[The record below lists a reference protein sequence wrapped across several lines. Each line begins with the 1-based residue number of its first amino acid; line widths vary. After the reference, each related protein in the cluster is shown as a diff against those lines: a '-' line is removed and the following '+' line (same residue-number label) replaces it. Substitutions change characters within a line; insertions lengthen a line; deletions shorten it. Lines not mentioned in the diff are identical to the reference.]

1 MPTKYLAIT
10 IAGAVSL
17 GSYEAG
23 AMYEILDAIRQHNEH
38 PDTTAEGDYI
48 RIDVITGASAGG
60 MTAAIL
66 AQKLLLQKS
75 TFVGPDGASSPYEN
89 PLYDAWV
96 NTITLAKLVDTSD
109 KSIPEGD
116 PATLS
121 LFSSN
126 LIERIAHDTLL
137 QQDSSG
143 QVPQLGGMHNAVD
156 SARGIS
162 LGLALTNINGLNYQR
177 RMFDQTPFLYTD
189 FSDQL
194 IRSLGVGDRTLGTW
208 TEIAEAA
215 VGCGAFPFAFR
226 TKDLDRPRA
235 DFSDTLDP
243 WPGDPDSHVF
253 TYTDG
258 GVLQNQPLGIAKNL
272 VDKHDNHL
280 GTEQRFYLFVSPS
293 SMKGVQNLSLSEANV
308 TLLSIGKRLIETYL
322 GQAIY
327 RDWIQAQ
334 DVNAQVLLL
343 DARAA
348 QLAAALKSKEL
359 DPGTLSRAAQ
369 HVLGLMYSTAPSD
382 ARRKKE
388 TEADALARLAQ
399 QYTAEVTSLG
409 GPSSA
414 EGTALLRG
422 ILTLEMSANLGARD
436 RMRIYGIVTEDGK
449 LAAAGI
455 FAFVGFF
462 DQAFRDH
469 DYDWGRTVAQRLLAN
484 PAFKAPGELGP
495 IRYTPAPIRPIDSR
509 LNGLLLK
516 DIPKHDVKTF
526 KDGMIHRAQQII
538 RDTAPW
544 WLRVLVSWPLSL
556 ILKALIDW
564 EFSRA
569 TQGVSASR
577 ADDNS

>member
-38 PDTTAEGDYI
+38 PDTIAKGDFI

-66 AQKLLLQKS
+66 AQKLLFQKD
-75 TFVGPDGASSPYEN
+75 TFVGADGTSSPYQN

-96 NTITLAKLVDTSD
+96 KTISLAGLVDTAD
-109 KSIPEGD
+109 KPIPEGD

-156 SARGIS
+156 PQRGIG

-177 RMFDQTPFLYTD
+177 KMFDQTPFLYTD

-194 IRSLGVGDRTLGTW
+194 IRPLAVGDRSLGTW
-208 TEIAEAA
+208 TEIAAAA

-235 DFSDTLDP
+235 DFSDTLEP
-243 WPGDPDSHVF
+243 WPGDPTNHVF

-258 GVLQNQPLGIAKNL
+258 GVLQNQPLGMAKNL
-272 VDKHDNHL
+272 VDQHDNHL

-293 SMKGVQNLSLSEANV
+293 SMKGVQNLSLTEVNV
-308 TLLSIGKRLIETYL
+308 TLLGIAKRLIETYL

-334 DVNAQVLLL
+334 DVNAQILLL
-343 DARAA
+343 DARAE
-348 QLAAALKSKEL
+348 QLAAALRSKEL
-359 DPGTLSRAAQ
+359 DAATLNRAAQ
-369 HVLGLMYSTAPSD
+369 HVLALMYSTAPSD
-382 ARRKKE
+382 ARRKRE
-388 TEADALARLAQ
+388 SEAEALARLAQ
-399 QYTAEVTSLG
+399 QYADEVASLG
-409 GPSSA
+409 GPNST
-414 EGTALLRG
+414 EGMALLRG
-422 ILTLEMSANLGARD
+422 ILTLEMAANLGDRD
-436 RMRIYGIVTEDGK
+436 RMRIYGIVTEDAK
-449 LAAAGI
+449 LAGAGI
-455 FAFVGFF
+455 FAFIGFF

-469 DYDWGRTVAQRLLAN
+469 DYDWGRTVARKLLAN
-484 PAFKAPGELGP
+484 PAFNAGGELGP
-495 IRYTPAPIRPIDSR
+495 IRFTPAPIRPINASLD
-509 LNGLLLK
+509 GLLLK
-516 DIPKHDVKTF
+516 DIPKSDVKTF
-526 KDGMIHRAQQII
+526 KDGVIRRARQII
-538 RDTAPW
+538 RDKVPLL
-544 WLRVLVSWPLSL
+544 LRIPVSLVVTF
-556 ILKALIDW
+556 ILEALIDW

-569 TQGVSASR
+569 TQGVSASKAEQR
-577 ADDNS
+577 S